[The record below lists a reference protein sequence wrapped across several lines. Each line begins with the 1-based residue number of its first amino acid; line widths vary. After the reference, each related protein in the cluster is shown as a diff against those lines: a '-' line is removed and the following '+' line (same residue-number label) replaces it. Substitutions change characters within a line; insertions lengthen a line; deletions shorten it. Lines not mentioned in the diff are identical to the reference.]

1 MKRDF
6 FEIED
11 IFCKGTLNY
20 EYKVRPKVYEAKD
33 DMRLPASFLTAQ
45 YILSRVQVRKKT
57 KAFNGNQ

>member
-11 IFCKGTLNY
+11 IFDKHLCKGTLNY

-45 YILSRVQVRKKT
+45 YILSRRPST
-57 KAFNGNQ
+57 EENESI